1 VGVYVFD
8 DSWQRYRE
16 RLAGL
21 EALYDPQTTRHL
33 GRLGIAEGW
42 HCLEVGGGGGSIAAW
57 MSERV
62 GEAGNVL
69 ATDLDTRFLDALA
82 KPNLE
87 VRRHDIV
94 ADDLPTEAFDL
105 IHARQVFSAVPDPA
119 QAMKRV
125 VGALRPGGWV
135 LVEDLDWGNVSKT
148 GTTLRYPVKDPR
160 RGARVIKGFLTHM
173 QQLGYDPQYG
183 AKLPDELMG
192 NGLIDIGAEMWSGL
206 IWGGSRAT
214 MEPASIMER
223 LREPLMAAG
232 VAAKDLDAEMK
243 LIGDPA
249 IAQFPV
255 PMVSAWGRKPE
266 AGDRSAG
273 GSMRVPPRTES
284 AIDWLRA
291 TPLLE
296 GCTQADLSRV
306 ASLARRIDADAAQ
319 PLTTEGEPGDT
330 FYLIATGHA
339 TVTRGGVRLA
349 SLGPGSYFGEVA
361 ILEQGPRTATVTADT
376 PMRLFEIVA
385 ADLAALMRDIPP
397 VRDRIEA
404 ALAERRSSDTPG

>member
-1 VGVYVFD
+1 MGVYVFD

-21 EALYDPQTTRHL
+21 EAFYDPQTIRHL
-33 GRLGIAEGW
+33 ERFGIAAGW

-57 MSERV
+57 MSDVV
-62 GEAGNVL
+62 GPKGSVL
-69 ATDLDTRFLDALA
+69 ATDLDTRFLDALS
-82 KPNLE
+82 KDNLE

-94 ADDLPTEAFDL
+94 SDDLPAESFDL
-105 IHARQVFSAVPDPA
+105 VHARSVLSAVPDPQ
-119 QAMKRV
+119 QAMKRIFA
-125 VGALRPGGWV
+125 ALRPGGWL

-148 GTTLRYPVKDPR
+148 GVTLRFPVKDPR
-160 RGARVIKGFLTHM
+160 RGARVIKGFLAFM
-173 QQLGYDPQYG
+173 QQHGYDPQFG
-183 AKLPDELMG
+183 GKLVDELMS
-192 NGLIDIGAEMWSGL
+192 NGMIDIGAEMWSGL

-214 MEPASIMER
+214 LEPASIMER
-223 LREPLMAAG
+223 LREPLMATG
-232 VAAKDLDAEMK
+232 VAAKDLDAEVK
-243 LIGDPA
+243 LITDPSV
-249 IAQFPV
+249 AQFPV

-266 AGDRSAG
+266 AGGRGST
-273 GSMRVPPRTES
+273 GSMRVAPRTES

-291 TPLLE
+291 APLLE

-306 ASLARRIDADAAQ
+306 ASLARRIDADAGQA
-319 PLTTEGEPGDT
+319 LTTEGDPGDT

-376 PMRLFEIVA
+376 PMRLFELVA

-404 ALAERRSSDTPG
+404 VLAERRARES

>member
-1 VGVYVFD
+1 MGVYVFD

-21 EALYDPQTTRHL
+21 EAFYDPQTIRHL
-33 GRLGIAEGW
+33 ERIGIAEGW
-42 HCLEVGGGGGSIAAW
+42 RCLEVGGGGGSIAAW
-57 MSERV
+57 MSDVV
-62 GEAGNVL
+62 GSKGSVL

-82 KPNLE
+82 HQNLE

-94 ADDLPTEAFDL
+94 SDDLPAESFDL
-105 IHARQVFSAVPDPA
+105 VHARSVLSAVPDPQ
-119 QAMKRV
+119 QAMKRILA
-125 VGALRPGGWV
+125 ALRPGGSL
-135 LVEDLDWGNVSKT
+135 LVEDLDWGSVSKT
-148 GTTLRYPVKDPR
+148 GVTLRFPVKDPR
-160 RGARVIKGFLTHM
+160 RGARVVKGFLAFM
-173 QQLGYDPQYG
+173 QEHGYDPQFG
-183 AKLPDELMG
+183 GKLVGELMS
-192 NGLIDIGAEMWSGL
+192 NGMIDVGAEMWSGL

-214 MEPASIMER
+214 LEPASIMER

-232 VAAKDLDAEMK
+232 VAAKDLDAELK
-243 LIGDPA
+243 LIADPSV
-249 IAQFPV
+249 AQFPV

-266 AGDRSAG
+266 AGERGSA

-291 TPLLE
+291 APLLE
-296 GCTQADLSRV
+296 GCTQAELSRV
-306 ASLARRIDADAAQ
+306 ASLARRIDAQAGQA
-319 PLTTEGEPGDT
+319 LTTEGEPGDT

-404 ALAERRSSDTPG
+404 VLAERRARDS